1 MSITLA
7 GQSLPDPNRYNVEV
21 SYRGGSQIMADGTP
35 VFDLVSGTD
44 KAKIIIGWAALTGAQ
59 KSTLETAWGTLK
71 NTSATLVDYDTTNY
85 TVSAWLGITQNK
97 GDILSFHF
105 VSFAKISG

>member
-1 MSITLA
+1 
-7 GQSLPDPNRYNVEV
+7 
-21 SYRGGSQIMADGTP
+21 MADGTP

-85 TVSAWLGITQNK
+85 TVSRDPTAPDLK
-97 GDILSFHF
+97 FSA
-105 VSFAKISG
+105 VMASGGTRWSVTINLLEE